1 MSGNVAQVS
10 DIAHSPL
17 VFKLIQQSQYI
28 FFPHNVWS
36 CINITTAP
44 GSLFFLISYGN
55 SAYVKAARCL
65 KSSTFSFDTE
75 K

>member
-28 FFPHNVWS
+28 FFHIMYGHASISRQPQALCFFKYRMV
-36 CINITTAP
+36 TA
-44 GSLFFLISYGN
+44 LM
-55 SAYVKAARCL
+55 L
-65 KSSTFSFDTE
+65 KLHDV
-75 K
+75 

>member
-28 FFPHNVWS
+28 FFHIMYGHASISRQPQAL
-36 CINITTAP
+36 C
-44 GSLFFLISYGN
+44 FFLISYGN